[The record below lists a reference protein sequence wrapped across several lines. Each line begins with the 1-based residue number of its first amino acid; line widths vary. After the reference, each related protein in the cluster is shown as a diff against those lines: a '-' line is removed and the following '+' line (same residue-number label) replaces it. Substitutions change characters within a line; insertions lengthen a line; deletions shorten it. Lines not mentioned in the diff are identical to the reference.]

1 MHTIQRMS
9 ANDSLSMSRWRFR
22 TRYWGGWGDFFSWS
36 PHKRDLKCECEG
48 NNFSNSHSCE
58 PFKTPGIQLGDD
70 SCWLVRPVGGE
81 HSGPMPWSCVPQG
94 WEEGSSK
101 AFSTLLSASAV
112 VTLQQMEPFACV
124 SQRCTSW
131 GLPRPNVCFPF
142 CWWCFLVTSAR
153 GLAAELLLSCLEL
166 CALSF

>member
-1 MHTIQRMS
+1 MKI
-9 ANDSLSMSRWRFR
+9 R
-22 TRYWGGWGDFFSWS
+22 TRYWGGWGDFFLIPSQKGPKMWMWGEQ
-36 PHKRDLKCECEG
+36 L
-48 NNFSNSHSCE
+48 
-58 PFKTPGIQLGDD
+58 FKFTQLWTIQTPGIQLGDD
-70 SCWLVRPVGGE
+70 SCWPVRPVGGE

-112 VTLQQMEPFACV
+112 VTLQQTQPFACV
-124 SQRCTSW
+124 SQHCTSW
-131 GLPRPNVCFPF
+131 GLPWPNVCFPF